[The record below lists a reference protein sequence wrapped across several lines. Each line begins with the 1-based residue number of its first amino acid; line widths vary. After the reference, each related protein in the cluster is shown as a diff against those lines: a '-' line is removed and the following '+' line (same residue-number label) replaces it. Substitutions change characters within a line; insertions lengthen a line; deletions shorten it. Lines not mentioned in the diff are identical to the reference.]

1 MDEEEQETL
10 IQTLSDQNAAR
21 NAQFQKLLLAVPV
34 LSTIPYLVAMFRP
47 STFLLS
53 VFGLTSLL
61 STTYLLYTLPPAET
75 GIRFLDNWNAPKQ
88 DSAVPDEGPSAS
100 ASRAPRQGRQRPR
113 SSSFSFVEQKSPLET
128 YLPYLNL
135 GLCGVLILTGF
146 VVRDSSGRRL
156 GLLGLGNLPAIV
168 YFVVLA
174 AKVVMAGVDPET
186 ELGSLRYEYKG
197 A

>member
-1 MDEEEQETL
+1 M
-10 IQTLSDQNAAR
+10 
-21 NAQFQKLLLAVPV
+21 QFQKLLLAVPV
-34 LSTIPYLVAMFRP
+34 LSTIPYLVGLFRP

-53 VFGLTSLL
+53 VLGLTSLV

-75 GIRFLDNWNAPKQ
+75 GISYLDRWSQSRGTVA
-88 DSAVPDEGPSAS
+88 AVADDGLSAS
-100 ASRAPRQGRQRPR
+100 TSSAGRQGRQRPR
-113 SSSFSFVEQKSPLET
+113 SSSFSFVEQKSPLEK

-135 GLCGVLILTGF
+135 GLCGVLILTGLL
-146 VVRDSSGRRL
+146 VRDSKGQRL

-168 YFVVLA
+168 YFVILA
-174 AKVVMAGVDPET
+174 AKLVMAGVDPET